1 MIWLGILIGII
12 IGIGTVLF
20 VNILI
25 FFKDKES
32 SYLRRGLIRGDYVIT
47 DPLSTFGVHTTT
59 TDKINVQFEVG
70 ELESTDTRSKVVVIS
85 LVTDNS
91 LYNQSEI
98 EKKKLSSMI
107 DMSWVKS
114 SDIEWITS
122 SSDSRNKKIDEILK

>member
-32 SYLRRGLIRGDYVIT
+32 SYLRRGLIKGDYVIT
-47 DPLSTFGVHTTT
+47 DPLS

>member
-1 MIWLGILIGII
+1 MIWLGILIGIV

-20 VNILI
+20 ANILI
-25 FFKDKES
+25 SSKEKDKPDL
-32 SYLRRGLIRGDYVIT
+32 YLRRGLIKRDYTIT
-47 DPLSTFGVHTTT
+47 DPLSTS
-59 TDKINVQFEVG
+59 KEPINVHFEVG

-85 LVTDNS
+85 LVTDKS

-122 SSDSRNKKIDEILK
+122 SSDLRNKKIDEILK

>member
-47 DPLSTFGVHTTT
+47 DPLS

>member
-12 IGIGTVLF
+12 LGMGTVLF
-20 VNILI
+20 ANILI
-25 FFKDKES
+25 SSKKKDKS
-32 SYLRRGLIRGDYVIT
+32 DLYLRRGLIKRDYTIT
-47 DPLSTFGVHTTT
+47 DPLSTS
-59 TDKINVQFEVG
+59 KEPINVHFEVG

-85 LVTDNS
+85 LVTDKS

-98 EKKKLSSMI
+98 EKKKLISMI

-122 SSDSRNKKIDEILK
+122 SSDLRNKKIDEILK

>member
-12 IGIGTVLF
+12 LGMGTVLF
-20 VNILI
+20 ANILI
-25 FFKDKES
+25 SSKKKDKS
-32 SYLRRGLIRGDYVIT
+32 DLYLRRGLIKRDYTIT
-47 DPLSTFGVHTTT
+47 DPLSSG
-59 TDKINVQFEVG
+59 KEPINVHFEVG

-85 LVTDNS
+85 LVTDKS

-98 EKKKLSSMI
+98 EKKKLISMI

-122 SSDSRNKKIDEILK
+122 SSDLRNKKIDEILK

>member
-20 VNILI
+20 ANILI
-25 FFKDKES
+25 SSEKKDKPDL
-32 SYLRRGLIRGDYVIT
+32 YLRRGLIKRDYTIT
-47 DPLSTFGVHTTT
+47 DPLSTG
-59 TDKINVQFEVG
+59 KEPINVHFEVG

-122 SSDSRNKKIDEILK
+122 SSDSRNKS

>member
-1 MIWLGILIGII
+1 M
-12 IGIGTVLF
+12 F

-32 SYLRRGLIRGDYVIT
+32 SYLRRGLIKGDYVIT
-47 DPLSTFGVHTTT
+47 DPLS

-122 SSDSRNKKIDEILK
+122 TSDSRNKKIDEILK